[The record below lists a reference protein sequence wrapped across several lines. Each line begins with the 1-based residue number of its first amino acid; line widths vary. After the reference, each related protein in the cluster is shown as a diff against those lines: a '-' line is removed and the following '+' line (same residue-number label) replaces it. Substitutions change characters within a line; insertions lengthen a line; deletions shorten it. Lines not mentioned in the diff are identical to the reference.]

1 MNKIIRVFMFVGV
14 IILVT
19 LSSVGVFASTG
30 LEDDITTVG
39 PGTIENIVEVPP
51 VETITETESVL
62 DEVVEFE
69 FLGDSILVD
78 DVILET
84 ESPYWDYEYFVEGLT
99 YTREYVKTGSH
110 IPHYF
115 YEPIN
120 AENYESLPL
129 VIWLH
134 GLGGVDTSAE
144 SYGNHLFNKMM
155 KNWPDSE
162 FTTFNAYFVAP
173 HLTYGA
179 FRSSVWNAQ
188 KCAINIQNL
197 IVYYVENYNVDPNR
211 VVIMGHSLGGQ
222 GAIYMPQVLPDTFCA
237 AAPISVYNPRV
248 ALTNSDI
255 PVWCF
260 QGKVGNGEDQNS
272 VNYAYSKFKAFYGE
286 ECITA
291 IPTSHNGAPKAVF
304 KMDNDGDLK
313 LDLFEWFAEQME
325 NSIIANR
332 HAAIEN
338 VE

>member
-1 MNKIIRVFMFVGV
+1 MNKIIRVFMFVGI
-14 IILVT
+14 IILMT

-30 LEDDITTVG
+30 LEDDIATAEPAAEIAAPSEVVE
-39 PGTIENIVEVPP
+39 IEP
-51 VETITETESVL
+51 VL
-62 DEVVEFE
+62 DEIVEFE
-69 FLGDSILVD
+69 VVE
-78 DVILET
+78 DVVVIEEIVPET

-115 YEPIN
+115 YEPVN

-179 FRSSVWNAQ
+179 FRSSVWNSQ
-188 KCAINIQNL
+188 KCATNIQNL
-197 IVYYVENYNVDPNR
+197 VTYYVENYNVDPNR
-211 VVIMGHSLGGQ
+211 IVIMGHSLGGQ
-222 GAIYMPQVLPDTFCA
+222 GAIYMPQVLPATFCA
-237 AAPISVYNPRV
+237 AAPISVYNPRI

-291 IPTSHNGAPKAVF
+291 IPASHNGAPKAVF

-325 NSIIANR
+325 NSIIAKKQVLVQP
-332 HAAIEN
+332 AE
-338 VE
+338 